1 MPLLCSASSP
11 AAAGT
16 SLSMRYYLATGA
28 LLGLGAGLSPGPLL
42 TLVISES
49 LRRGAAAGI
58 RVALAPLVSD
68 VPIIILVLLGL
79 GRVAPAGMLPGIL
92 ALAGGSLVI
101 WMGVGELRSTGAVAV
116 EGRPQAHPFRRGV
129 LVNVLSPYPY
139 LFWLG
144 VGGPILLK
152 AWGHNQSAPFAFLGS
167 FYLLLV
173 GSKELLACVAGRMV
187 FLGSKGYRS
196 TLRVLGLLLC
206 LFGLSLIEEGL
217 TLCGLIP

>member
-1 MPLLCSASSP
+1 MLCSASSP
-11 AAAGT
+11 ASAGNF
-16 SLSMRYYLATGA
+16 LSMRYYLATGA

-49 LRRGAAAGI
+49 LRRGAAAGV

-68 VPIIILVLLGL
+68 LPIIILVLLGL
-79 GRVAPAGMLPGIL
+79 GRVAPTGMLPGIL

-101 WMGVGELRSTGAVAV
+101 WMGVGELRSTGDVAV
-116 EGRPQAHPFRRGV
+116 ESRVQTHPLRRGV
-129 LVNVLSPYPY
+129 WVNVLSPYPY

-152 AWGHNQSAPFAFLGS
+152 AWDHKQGAPFVFLGS

-173 GSKELLACVAGRMV
+173 GSKALLACAAGRMV
-187 FLGSKGYRS
+187 FLGSKGYRI
-196 TLRVLGLLLC
+196 TLRVLGLLFC
-206 LFGLSLIEEGL
+206 LFGLSLIKEGL